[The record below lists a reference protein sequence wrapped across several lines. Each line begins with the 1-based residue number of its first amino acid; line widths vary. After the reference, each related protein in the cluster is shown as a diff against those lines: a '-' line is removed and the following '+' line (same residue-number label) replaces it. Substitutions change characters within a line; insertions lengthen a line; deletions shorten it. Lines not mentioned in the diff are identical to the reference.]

1 MSIKKQFSWFYRCLK
16 LYLYE
21 LNEIFICYCF
31 KIDTYKMPQDYIPVL
46 IQTFVVLGFVI
57 TTMVLTHFLGPKRS
71 SRAKLEN
78 FECGIEGMGNA
89 RSPFSVKYFLIAIL
103 FVLFDVE
110 VIFMYPW
117 AVNFKSMGKEGF
129 LDMFL
134 FMILLLA
141 GFIYVILKGALKWDK
156 R

>member
-1 MSIKKQFSWFYRCLK
+1 M
-16 LYLYE
+16 
-21 LNEIFICYCF
+21 N
-31 KIDTYKMPQDYIPVL
+31 MPQDYIPIL
-46 IQTFVVLGFVI
+46 IQSLVVLGFVFSTI
-57 TTMVLTHFLGPKRS
+57 LISHFLGPRRPSKS
-71 SRAKLEN
+71 KLES

-117 AVNFKSMGKEGF
+117 AVNFKALGKDGF
-129 LDMFL
+129 LE
-134 FMILLLA
+134 MILFIALVLT
-141 GFIYVILKGALKWDK
+141 GFVYIVLKGALKWDK

>member
-1 MSIKKQFSWFYRCLK
+1 M
-16 LYLYE
+16 
-21 LNEIFICYCF
+21 
-31 KIDTYKMPQDYIPVL
+31 
-46 IQTFVVLGFVI
+46 VI
-57 TTMVLTHFLGPKRS
+57 THLLGPKRF
-71 SRAKLEN
+71 SREKLEN

-117 AVNFKSMGKEGF
+117 AVNFKALGKEGF
-129 LDMFL
+129 TEMLL
-134 FMILLLA
+134 FMLLVLA
-141 GFIYVILKGALKWDK
+141 GFLYIILKGALKWDK